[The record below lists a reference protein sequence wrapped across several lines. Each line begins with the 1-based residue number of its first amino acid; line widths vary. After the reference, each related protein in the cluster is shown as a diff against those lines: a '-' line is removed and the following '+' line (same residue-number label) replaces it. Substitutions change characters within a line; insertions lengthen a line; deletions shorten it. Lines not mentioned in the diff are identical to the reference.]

1 MKRVRALL
9 AGLTLTA
16 LLGTAGATTTLEGR
30 VLRHEGA
37 GGTWQRTLPDALGPL
52 SGPLEVGNLVLLGA
66 GPAVYA
72 LGAGGVVTGR
82 ADLPGIVSSLDA
94 GGDVVTA
101 STLLGGVTERF
112 TLNVNLNAQGGGLS
126 VQERV
131 ALPPDPVVTG
141 WLASVADQVPPATLA
156 DAARLDPLN
165 PFLTLRLAQAQ
176 ADPYE
181 ALSLVR
187 RTLGGTLPFPAWVQ
201 LAARLDGAGFPSAAD
216 LALTQ
221 AQADASARGVDPEIA
236 VSRAALGAFGNPSGY
251 VGALL
256 AQGRVDRA
264 GVWMTYLRQ
273 LHPRFEGG
281 GALYERY
288 ARTLDAQG
296 REGEAAEWRQFARSL
311 RPGTLYNLGLEGLG
325 AVRDAARL
333 ASLALGLSL
342 LAALLTLA
350 VRAFPAQADD
360 TRDLGGRYRSWL
372 RRPLARA
379 RRVFVAYASPSERL
393 TVTLLALAL
402 LGTLGGVQWANLSGA
417 ALRSPV
423 LSSGTYGGG
432 WWNAQLETLTL
443 RPGPDAALLTAL
455 GAQLD
460 GEDTRARNLYGALGD
475 ACVRNNLGV
484 IARTRGDE
492 PQARDLFRSA
502 LAAQPDLMAA
512 AFNLG
517 LKPASPEAA
526 FQQRLRPGQPRL
538 CYPDQ
543 RRLTRAVT
551 GDLSVTLRAGLRAPL
566 ALLDPSAGGSA
577 RLGLALLG
585 VSGLGALLLL
595 SLLLPR
601 TPLPAARSRPAGFR
615 VLGLLLPGAA
625 LLDSPWG
632 GVLLGAWGAVVAA
645 LLPLSGLV
653 VFANLPLVG
662 AQAALL
668 GALGGTYAL
677 NTLAFV
683 LAEIRHARS
692 AGRERRAEGN

>member
-1 MKRVRALL
+1 MTAARRA
-9 AGLTLTA
+9 ALTLA
-16 LLGTAGATTTLEGR
+16 LLGAALPGGAAATTTLDGR
-30 VLRHEGA
+30 TLRHEG

-52 SGPLEVGNLVLLGA
+52 SSPLEVGPTVLIGA

-72 LGAGGVVTGR
+72 LGAAGVVTGR

-94 GGDVVTA
+94 GGGIVTV

-112 TLNVNLNAQGGGLS
+112 TLSVQGGTLG

-131 ALPPDPVVTG
+131 VLPPDPVVTG
-141 WLASVADQVPPATLA
+141 HLASVADQVPPAGLA
-156 DAARLDPLN
+156 AAARLDPLN
-165 PFLTLRLAQAQ
+165 PFLALRLAQAQ
-176 ADPYE
+176 PDPYA

-187 RTLGGTLPFPAWVQ
+187 RSLSGPLPFPAWVQ

-221 AQADASARGVDPEIA
+221 AQEDAAARGLDPEIP
-236 VSRAALGAFGNPSGY
+236 VNRAALGAYGNPSGY
-251 VGALL
+251 VGTLL

-264 GVWMTYLRQ
+264 GVWMTYLRD

-281 GALYERY
+281 GALYERF

-296 REGEAAEWRQFARSL
+296 REGEAAEWRQFERSL
-311 RPGTLYNLGLEGLG
+311 RVGTLYNLGLEGLG

-333 ASLALGLSL
+333 ASLALGVSL

-350 VRAFPAQADD
+350 LRAFPAQADD
-360 TRDLGGRYRSWL
+360 TRALGGRYRSWVQ
-372 RRPLARA
+372 RPLARA

-402 LGTLGGVQWANLSGA
+402 LATLGGVQWANLAGA

-432 WWNAQLETLTL
+432 WWDAQLDGLNR
-443 RPGPDAALLTAL
+443 RPGPDATLLTAL

-460 GEDTRARNLYGALGD
+460 GEDTRARELYATLPD
-475 ACVRNNLGV
+475 ACAQNNLGV
-484 IARTRGDE
+484 IARDRGDA
-492 PQARDLFRSA
+492 PQARERFRAA

-517 LKPASPEAA
+517 LKPASPEAT
-526 FQQRLRPGQPRL
+526 FQQTLRPDQPRL

-543 RRLTRAVT
+543 RSLTRAVT
-551 GDLSVTLRAGLRAPL
+551 GDLSVTLRASMRDPL
-566 ALLDPSAGGSA
+566 ALLDPSPGGSA

-585 VSGLGALLLL
+585 VAGLAALLVL

-601 TPLPAARSRPAGFR
+601 TPLPADRSRPGGFR
-615 VLGLLLPGAA
+615 LLGLLLPGAS

-632 GVLLGAWGAVVAA
+632 GVLLGAWGVLVAG
-645 LLPLSGLV
+645 LLSLSGLV
-653 VFANLPLVG
+653 TFTGLPLVG
-662 AQAALL
+662 TRAALL
-668 GALGGTYAL
+668 GALAGTYAL

-683 LAEIRHARS
+683 LAEVRHARRV
-692 AGRERRAEGN
+692 ARERLDPGT

>member
-1 MKRVRALL
+1 MSRLRCALL
-9 AGLTLTA
+9 VGLTA

-52 SGPLEVGNLVLLGA
+52 SGPLEIGSTVLLGA

-72 LGAGGVVTGR
+72 IGTGGVVTGR
-82 ADLPGIVSSLDA
+82 ADLPGVVSSLDA
-94 GGDVVTA
+94 SGVAASVSTRLGD
-101 STLLGGVTERF
+101 VTERF
-112 TLNVNLNAQGGGLS
+112 TLNGQGGALR

-131 ALPPDPVVTG
+131 VLPPDPVVTG
-141 WLASVADQVPPATLA
+141 WLASVADQVPPEQLEA
-156 DAARLDPLN
+156 AARLDPLN
-165 PFLTLRLAQAQ
+165 PFLTLRLAQA
-176 ADPYE
+176 APDPFE
-181 ALSLVR
+181 ALSRVR
-187 RTLGGTLPFPAWVQ
+187 QALGGTLPFPAWVQ
-201 LAARLDGAGFPSAAD
+201 LAARLDGAGFPAAAN

-221 AQADASARGVDPEIA
+221 AQEDAAARGIDPAIP
-236 VSRAALGAFGNPSGY
+236 VSRAALGAYGNPSGY
-251 VGALL
+251 VGTLL

-264 GVWMTYLRQ
+264 GAWMTYLRD

-296 REGEAAEWRQFARSL
+296 REGEADEWRQFAASL
-311 RPGTLYNLGLEGLG
+311 RTGTLYNLGPEGLG
-325 AVRDAARL
+325 AVRDTARL

-350 VRAFPAQADD
+350 VRAFPAQAED
-360 TRDLGGRYRSWL
+360 TRALGGRYRSWGQ
-372 RRPLARA
+372 RPLARA
-379 RRVFVAYASPSERL
+379 RRVFIAYASPSERL

-417 ALRSPV
+417 ALRSPA

-432 WWNAQLETLTL
+432 WWNAQLERLTL
-443 RPGPDAALLTAL
+443 QSGPDAALLTGL

-460 GEDTRARNLYGALGD
+460 GDETRARTLYMAALPD
-475 ACVRNNLGV
+475 ACARNNLGV
-484 IARTRGDE
+484 IARERGDA

-502 LAAQPDLMAA
+502 LAAQPDLMPA

-517 LKPASPEAA
+517 LKPTSPEAT
-526 FQQRLRPGQPRL
+526 FQQGLRPGQALL

-543 RRLTRAVT
+543 RRLTRAAT
-551 GDLSVTLRAGLRAPL
+551 GDLSVTLGAALRDPL
-566 ALLDPSAGGSA
+566 ALLDASAGGSA

-585 VSGLGALLLL
+585 TAGLGALLLL

-601 TPLPAARSRPAGFR
+601 TPLPTARSRPVGFR
-615 VLGLLLPGAA
+615 LLGLLLPGAA

-632 GVLLGAWGAVVAA
+632 GVLLGAWGVVVAA

-653 VFANLPLVG
+653 VFAGLPLVG

-668 GALGGTYAL
+668 AALTVIYAL

-683 LAEIRHARS
+683 LAEVRHARRL
-692 AGRERRAEGN
+692 GREGPDSGI

>member
-1 MKRVRALL
+1 MSRLRCALL
-9 AGLTLTA
+9 VGLTA
-16 LLGTAGATTTLEGR
+16 LLIGTAGATTTLEGR
-30 VLRHEGA
+30 TLRHEGA

-82 ADLPGIVSSLDA
+82 ADLPGIVSTLDA

-112 TLNVNLNAQGGGLS
+112 TLNVNLNAQGGGLT

-342 LAALLTLA
+342 LAALLNLA
-350 VRAFPAQADD
+350 VRAFPAQAED

-417 ALRSPV
+417 ALRSPI

-460 GEDTRARNLYGALGD
+460 GDDTRARGLYTGAD
-475 ACVRNNLGV
+475 ACMRNNLGV

-502 LAAQPDLMAA
+502 LATQPDLMAA

-551 GDLSVTLRAGLRAPL
+551 GDLSVTLGAGLRSPL

-615 VLGLLLPGAA
+615 VLGLLLPGAS

-653 VFANLPLVG
+653 VFANLPLAG

-668 GALGGTYAL
+668 GALGVTYAL

-683 LAEIRHARS
+683 LAEVRHARR
-692 AGRERRAEGN
+692 AGRERQAGSN